1 MLILPLELTICS
13 SNQTIMN
20 YGVWKRGIV
29 EHGVNAHQICIF
41 YIDIDEHV
49 CDGFKHPTKTY
60 L

>member
-1 MLILPLELTICS
+1 
-13 SNQTIMN
+13 MN

-41 YIDIDEHV
+41 YIDIDAHV